1 MSLRNATLYVT
12 AATQRDLGT
21 AAQLLG
27 LPSGEDLAEVWLRE
41 RLDAMPE
48 IKELQGKINYAIKAA
63 REKFWTAHPG
73 LAQSPAAAA
82 REAIKDAQS

>member
-1 MSLRNATLYVT
+1 MRNATLYVT
-12 AATQRDLGT
+12 SATQRDLGT

-48 IKELQGKINYAIKAA
+48 IKELQGKISYAVKSA
-63 REKFWTAHPG
+63 REKFFAAHPS
-73 LAQSPAAAA
+73 LSPSPAASA
-82 REAIKDAQS
+82 RAAIKDAQS